1 MVLIDSAAVQ
11 AAMLEKAVGV
21 MELAKLAK
29 IPPRT
34 IVAAHKR
41 DIRVNLPTVA
51 RLARA
56 LNVEA
61 QSIIKAVI

>member
-1 MVLIDSAAVQ
+1 MMIIDSAAVQ
-11 AAMLEKAVGV
+11 AAMLKREIGV
-21 MELAKLAK
+21 VELAELAK
-29 IPPRT
+29 IPPKT
-34 IVAAHKR
+34 VCAAHKR
-41 DIRVNLPTVA
+41 DTRVTLPTVA